1 MAIYPQFAFRHYHPQ
16 APEKPTV
23 KTHNSLFATT
33 IPRPPKSLRSKTL
46 TQTPVEKQPKAQ
58 SSPSKNTS
66 HAKHGNT
73 GIPTLTRTRHTRR
86 TLRHPPP
93 QESFGPS
100 VTANCEAALSPYQPQ
115 APKRPIRLKTM
126 TQTPVEKQPKAQ
138 SSPSKNTTHAKTG
151 KNRQSSP

>member
-1 MAIYPQFAFRHYHPQ
+1 MPI
-16 APEKPTV
+16 
-23 KTHNSLFATT
+23 
-33 IPRPPKSLRSKTL
+33 RSKTL

-58 SSPSKNTS
+58 NSPSKNTS
-66 HAKHGNT
+66 HAKRGNT

-138 SSPSKNTTHAKTG
+138 SSPSKKNNTRKNWEKSAKLTLG
-151 KNRQSSP
+151 FETPLPHPSHTPPTPLPHPSHTPPPRSL